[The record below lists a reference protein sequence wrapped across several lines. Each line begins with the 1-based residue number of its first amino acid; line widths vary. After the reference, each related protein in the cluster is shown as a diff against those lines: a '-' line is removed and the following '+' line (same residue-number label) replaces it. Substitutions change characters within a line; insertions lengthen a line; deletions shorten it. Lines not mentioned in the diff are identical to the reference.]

1 MKRIFLLSLLAIAL
15 TATIS
20 ARNTTQQVAKVTEAM
35 SLTDDV
41 DLHITS
47 AEPFGESGSIDIVNT
62 EHAVVIFD
70 ALRPSKAKA
79 LLSHITINGEAA
91 VDNRNCQLKLYN
103 RGAIIL
109 PYGGTAFRPLTVFEE
124 AGFGGESENN
134 FTEGHSGG
142 FMKNVPTAWNNR
154 IKSFKLKRGYMVTFA
169 LKKSGYGYS
178 RCFIAADE
186 DLEMDLPELMAGRIS
201 SFRLFK
207 WYDCSKVG
215 VADWL
220 DNGPLTT
227 LNAQTSFTWG
237 PGKNMLP
244 DVEVVPHHIDESWPS
259 AAECGQANYSPH
271 LKANN
276 EPRNEA
282 DHGTWTMEQILNNW
296 QDMMR
301 TGMRLC
307 TPSSWDGSDYWNATG
322 FLADFL
328 NEIDKRGWRCD
339 IIDLHGYWNEGSFTT
354 NVNNWAQTFKRPV
367 WITEWV
373 WGSSWGNNGI
383 FGEASNRDNP
393 TPADL
398 QKNKTVVSRILD
410 NLNNNPACE
419 RYFYWNGEA
428 NCSKIMRDGQL
439 TPAGEYF
446 ATMKTNGPGYTGYGN
461 YVPKAPPMAAPTNL
475 TSTFNVNT
483 MVCTLKWESNNGDLS
498 STVQLRRRVGSGP
511 WEVIAEWTGAEIE
524 DKTNMSYTD
533 NITEPA
539 AYEYQVLET
548 GYNNQKLTSNSA
560 YNILSSS
567 EGTAD
572 VQFGTV
578 TSAKNEEIY
587 TFFAHPFDEEPIIIL
602 GNSTYNAV
610 NASEN
615 LMTIQMN
622 SSRDKYALFKMRY
635 KEWESNTSTAS
646 SKLTSNFIALKP
658 GRGKLG
664 NLDYE
669 AGRVNNGSSLSCKQE
684 YEVTFSEPFE
694 STPVVL
700 CMPRVSNANIAAVMW
715 RVYDVTPE
723 GFKVKLLKES
733 NVTNVV
739 AGPCSF
745 VAFEKGQG
753 TNGEGIIFTVGDAEF
768 TFSNISQTLD
778 YGYELTNPRL
788 LMQLQTNNDDA
799 AANLRYFSVQN
810 SACEVRM
817 IVDKSDTD
825 KVLSTNVKTTER
837 VGFIVISEGELEDHI
852 QTANTTNSATDFFT
866 PTGIRIDQ
874 TVRRG
879 LYITRGKKIMVK

>member
-1 MKRIFLLSLLAIAL
+1 MKRLFLLSLLAIAL

-142 FMKNVPTAWNNR
+142 FMKNVPNAWNNR

-207 WYDCSKVG
+207 WYDVTKVALANDTRSDP
-215 VADWL
+215 VDK
-220 DNGPLTT
+220 
-227 LNAQTSFTWG
+227 LNVTSCYSFG
-237 PGKNMLP
+237 MGESRLP
-244 DVEVVPHHIDESWPS
+244 DAECVPHHIYEDWPS
-259 AAECGQANYSPH
+259 SSECGNMNYSCH
-271 LKANN
+271 LKTNN
-276 EPRNEA
+276 EPGNSA
-282 DHGTWTMEQILNNW
+282 DDRPQDVATILNNW
-296 QDMMR
+296 ENLMR
-301 TGMRLC
+301 TGLRLC
-307 TPSSWDGSDYWNATG
+307 SPSSHDGSLGHLRECLDS
-322 FLADFL
+322 
-328 NEIDKRGWRCD
+328 IDARGWRCD
-339 IIDLHGYWNEGSFTT
+339 IIDLHCYWPESSFNTWSFYDQ
-354 NVNNWAQTFKRPV
+354 WANKYGRPI
-367 WITEWV
+367 WISEWV
-373 WGSSWGNNGI
+373 WGASWNSNGA
-383 FGEASNRDNP
+383 FANGVTEVQNREAI
-393 TPADL
+393 
-398 QKNKTVVSRILD
+398 KRITN
-410 NLNNNPACE
+410 NLNSWDCIE
-419 RYFYWNGEA
+419 RYFYWNSE
-428 NCSKIMRDGQL
+428 RDPSRIYKDGNLTTTGQ
-439 TPAGEYF
+439 YY
-446 ATMKTNGPGYTGYGN
+446 ATINSGLAYKNFKN
-461 YVPKAPPMAAPTNL
+461 YVPKAPRLNKPTNL

-483 MVCTLKWESNNGDLS
+483 MVCTLKWESKNGDLS

-587 TFFAHPFDEEPIIIL
+587 TFFVHPFDEEPIIIL

-778 YGYELTNPRL
+778 YGYELINPRL

-825 KVLSTNVKTTER
+825 KVLSSRVNTTER

-852 QTANTTNSATDFFT
+852 QTVNTTNSATDFFT

-874 TVRRG
+874 PVRRG